1 MSYRLVLASASP
13 RRRELL
19 SLLGHP
25 YEVVPSR
32 YDEPPPPTHP
42 VSLPGLVSFLA
53 AEKAKETA
61 ARLTSADTLVIGADT
76 LVTLSESEIGLPLGK
91 PTDRDD
97 AFRMIRAMAGKP
109 HWVYTGVAIIRFDPQ
124 TGETAV
130 VAAGTEKT
138 RVVFRNLPDNVINDY
153 IDTGE
158 PMDKAGA
165 YGAQGYAAP
174 FIERFDGDF
183 YNVVGLPL
191 CLTGKLLEKA
201 GMEWWHNRTAMPPV
215 IG

>member
-1 MSYRLVLASASP
+1 MTFRLVLASSSP

-25 YEVVPSR
+25 YSVIPSR
-32 YDEPPPPTHP
+32 YNEPAPPSHP

-53 AEKAKETA
+53 TEKALETA
-61 ARLTSADTLVIGADT
+61 NRLASEDSLIIGADT
-76 LVTLSESEIGLPLGK
+76 LVTLSDSEIGLPLGK
-91 PTDRDD
+91 PIDRED
-97 AFRMIRAMAGKP
+97 AFRMIRQMSGKP
-109 HWVYTGVAIIRFDPQ
+109 HWVYTGVVIVRYNSDSKSAELLAS
-124 TGETAV
+124 GV
-130 VAAGTEKT
+130 EKT
-138 RVVFRNLPDNVINDY
+138 QVTFRQLPDNVINDY